1 MQIVA
6 VPEPSSTSLLGLAS
20 CLLVMRRRR

>member
-1 MQIVA
+1 MVA